1 VDKVIDQKVKTMKS
15 RRQVISWLGAS
26 SLMPYVGITKAE
38 SFPSK
43 PIRLIVPYP
52 PGGGSDA
59 FARVIAPKLSEALG
73 QQFLVDNKPGV
84 ATIIGA
90 ELLAK
95 SPADG
100 YTLLLGDNSTYA
112 VNPSLYKKL
121 PYSPLSDFAPIS
133 LTAKFSLLLVVNPA
147 MPVSRLSDFVAYAKS
162 KPKQINY
169 ASPGAGSPHHLAMEL
184 FADRAGIQL
193 THVPYKGGAPAAQ
206 DLLAGVIPAMV
217 LDYATAAQHIQSGK
231 LRVLAALSDK
241 RLDQMKDLP
250 TVSESG
256 YPGFEDWAWQGIV
269 APAKTPEDV
278 VQRLN
283 AELVKVAQDKDVQA
297 RILEIGGEFK
307 SSSPVA
313 MSNYMKSE
321 TDKWSK
327 IIKQANISID

>member
-1 VDKVIDQKVKTMKS
+1 MKS
-15 RRQVISWLGAS
+15 RRKVLSFLGAS
-26 SLMPYVGITKAE
+26 TLIPYLGVSRAE
-38 SFPSK
+38 SFPTR

-59 FARVIAPKLSEALG
+59 FARVIAPKLSESLG
-73 QQFLVDNKPGV
+73 QQFLVDNRPGA

-90 ELLAK
+90 EFVAK
-95 SPADG
+95 APADG

-121 PYSPLSDFAPIS
+121 PYAPLSDFSPIS
-133 LTAKFSLLLVVNPA
+133 LTAKFSLLLVVNPSL
-147 MPVSRLSDFVAYAKS
+147 PVSKVSEFVAYAKAR
-162 KPKQINY
+162 PKQINF

-217 LDYATAAQHIQSGK
+217 LDYATAAQHIQAGK
-231 LRVLAALSDK
+231 IRALAALSDK

-250 TVSESG
+250 TIAESG
-256 YPGFEDWAWQGIV
+256 YPGFEAWAWQGIV
-269 APAKTPEDV
+269 APAKTPDEI

-297 RILEIGGEFK
+297 KILEIGGEFK
-307 SSSPVA
+307 SSSTSA
-313 MSNYMKSE
+313 MSNYMKAE
-321 TDKWSK
+321 TDKWAK
-327 IIKQANISID
+327 IIKDANISIE